1 MGIKKTN
8 MRNLNSSRISLIRL
22 GLFGF
27 VLSSLLTPLPSE
39 ADMQAGDEAYANNN
53 YVLAFEEWL
62 KEAEAGNP
70 LAQNNIGYNIL
81 ITASSNG
88 DSYTVKK
95 LLKCENID
103 VMYRKARG
111 APIDWTEAVKWYRRA
126 AEQGLPE
133 AMTNLGYM
141 YDEGKGVAQDLIESY
156 KWFLLA
162 ARRDREGAEGHLEL
176 LRKEFLTPEA
186 VTEAVKRA
194 D

>member
-1 MGIKKTN
+1 MAIKDVN
-8 MRNLNSSRISLIRL
+8 MKNLNFAKTSVIGL

-39 ADMQAGDEAYANNN
+39 ADMQAGNEAYANNN

-70 LAQNNIGYNIL
+70 LAQNNIGY
-81 ITASSNG
+81 
-88 DSYTVKK
+88 
-95 LLKCENID
+95 
-103 VMYRKARG
+103 MYRKARG
-111 APIDWTEAVKWYRRA
+111 APIDWKEAVKWYRRA

-186 VTEAVKRA
+186 VAEAVKRA
-194 D
+194 DKWIPTPETKSTTD

>member
-1 MGIKKTN
+1 MGIN
-8 MRNLNSSRISLIRL
+8 RLGILSFILSSFVISLP
-22 GLFGF
+22 
-27 VLSSLLTPLPSE
+27 VY
-39 ADMQAGDEAYANNN
+39 ADMQAGNEAYANNN

-70 LAQNNIGYNIL
+70 LAQNNIGY
-81 ITASSNG
+81 
-88 DSYTVKK
+88 
-95 LLKCENID
+95 
-103 VMYRKARG
+103 MYRKARG
-111 APIDWTEAVKWYRRA
+111 APVDWEEAVKWYRRA

-176 LRKEFLTPEA
+176 LRNEFLTPEA
-186 VTEAVKRA
+186 VAEAVKRA
-194 D
+194 DEWIPTPETKSTTD